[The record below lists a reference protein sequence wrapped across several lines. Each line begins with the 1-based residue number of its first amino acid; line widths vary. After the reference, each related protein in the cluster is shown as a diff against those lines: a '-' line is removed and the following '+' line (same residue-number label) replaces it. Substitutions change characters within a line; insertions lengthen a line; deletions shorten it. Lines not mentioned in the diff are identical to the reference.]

1 MKVDNT
7 RKTVS
12 ARMTVTFQ
20 PTPTAATLLRVAE
33 KANLNRSELLN
44 TLIEKHLPSLLREQV
59 SYIEEA
65 LASLR
70 KV

>member
-7 RKTVS
+7 RKTVV

-20 PTPTAATLLRVAE
+20 PTPTAVTLLRVAE

-44 TLIEKHLPSLLREQV
+44 ALIEKHLPSLLREQV
-59 SYIEEA
+59 SLIEAA
-65 LASLR
+65 LESLK